1 MENICSYEYLK
12 LSRIQPSAEDLKF
25 VITLM
30 SFVRKC
36 SLTTCQ
42 VEVRQVAQYDL
53 ILLEK
58 FVNNSYRK
66 KQPKKSN
73 LNLQ

>member
-1 MENICSYEYLK
+1 MENICGYEYLK
-12 LSRIQPSAEDLKF
+12 LSSIQLSAEELKF

-30 SFVRKC
+30 SFVRKF

-42 VEVRQVAQYDL
+42 VEVRQVAQSDL
-53 ILLEK
+53 ILLQN

-66 KQPKKSN
+66 KQSKKVI
-73 LNLQ
+73 